1 MNTQNLKTVVITGAT
16 GGIGFHSAIGIA
28 KDVDRVIITG
38 RNRER
43 GEAAVQRII
52 ADSGNSNVELV
63 LGDVSSNKSVDELAR
78 ALLAKTSKIDVL
90 VNNAG
95 YLGGEYVKNADGVE
109 MHFAV
114 NVVAPFK
121 LTHTLLPALE
131 MAESARV
138 LNITGGDKPAEI
150 DPDNLQAEKGFR
162 GLMTYAHS
170 KSTLE
175 ALTMAMSKALEPKGV
190 TVNVLFPGRA
200 STTMSRSLKPSSLP
214 GAFKIMYPLFKFMF
228 KEDGGKSA
236 RKAAKSTI
244 WGATSPDLNGVTGRF
259 YDTNVK
265 EQKLNPSAYDES
277 VQQRI
282 LDEIELAAHK

>member
-1 MNTQNLKTVVITGAT
+1 MSAQSQKTVVVTGAT
-16 GGIGFHSAIGIA
+16 GGIGLHSAIGIA

-43 GEAAVQRII
+43 GEAAVQQII
-52 ADSGNSNVELV
+52 AASGNANIDLV
-63 LGDVSSNKSVDELAR
+63 LGDVSSNKAVNELAK
-78 ALLAKTSKIDVL
+78 ALLAKTDKVDVL

-95 YLGGEYVKNADGVE
+95 YLGSEYVQNADGVE

-121 LTHTLLPALE
+121 LTQALLPALE
-131 MAESARV
+131 AAGSARV

-175 ALTMAMSKALEPKGV
+175 ALTMAMAKDFESKGI

-214 GAFKIMYPLFKFMF
+214 GALKIMYPLFKFLF
-228 KEDGGKSA
+228 KDDGGKSA
-236 RKAAKSTI
+236 EKAARSSI
-244 WGATSPDLNGVTGRF
+244 WGATSRELNGVTGRF
-259 YDTNVK
+259 YDTNVE
-265 EQKLNPSAYDES
+265 EQKLHPSAYDSS

-282 LDEIELAAHK
+282 LAEIDKAVS

>member
-1 MNTQNLKTVVITGAT
+1 MSAQSQKTVVVTGAT
-16 GGIGFHSAIGIA
+16 GGIGLRSAIGIA

-43 GEAAVQRII
+43 GEAAVQQII
-52 ADSGNSNVELV
+52 AASGNANIDLV
-63 LGDVSSNKSVDELAR
+63 LGDVSSNKAVNELAK
-78 ALLAKTSKIDVL
+78 ALLAKTDKVDVL

-95 YLGGEYVKNADGVE
+95 YLGSEYVQNVDGLE

-121 LTHTLLPALE
+121 LTQALLPALE
-131 MAESARV
+131 AAGNARV

-175 ALTMAMSKALEPKGV
+175 ALTMAMAKDFESKGIS
-190 TVNVLFPGRA
+190 VNVLFPGRA

-214 GAFKIMYPLFKFMF
+214 GALKIMYPLFKFLF
-228 KEDGGKSA
+228 KDDGGKSA
-236 RKAAKSTI
+236 EKAARSSI
-244 WGATSPDLNGVTGRF
+244 WGATSRELNGVTGRF

-265 EQKLNPSAYDES
+265 EQKLHPSAYDRS

-282 LDEIELAAHK
+282 LAEIDKAVS